1 MGVYGAMAVLV
12 GSGESMHSVDAA
24 DPFERLFMAEYARV
38 VAIANRVLADAH
50 EAEDVAQEVFV
61 SFHRRH
67 APDAPYAGA
76 WLHAAA
82 AHAALNVVRGR
93 QRRARREAAQ
103 AGASHRLRGDA
114 ERQLDP
120 QCALEDDEQRRE
132 VRAALSRLPAR
143 SAAVLALRYS
153 GLSYAEVA
161 AALGV
166 GVGQVGTML
175 RRAEAALRKEITDA
189 APQ

>member
-1 MGVYGAMAVLV
+1 MATRALA
-12 GSGESMHSVDAA
+12 GPHGGGDSPKG
-24 DPFERLFMAEYARV
+24 LF
-38 VAIANRVLADAH
+38 VA
-50 EAEDVAQEVFV
+50 
-61 SFHRRH
+61 SPRRH

-103 AGASHRLRGDA
+103 AGASDRLRGHA

-120 QCALEDDEQRRE
+120 QCALEDGEQRRE

-175 RRAEAALRKEITDA
+175 RRAEAALRKEITNA
-189 APQ
+189 TSQ